1 MKNIF
6 QNAFV
11 ASLAI
16 CASLVASCSKDYL
29 QTSPTNAVGAQ
40 DAVATYESAI
50 GALNGIALTMCSQQ
64 YSGSQGDCGENAIIR
79 LYENYP
85 SQDYNYNAYAS
96 GWAAIHNQTFHL
108 RKDSKY
114 DYYAWYYYY
123 NIISQANSIIANI
136 DSSEATDEEKAFIE
150 ASALTFR
157 AYGFQKLVL
166 YFCPRWL
173 DSNNGT
179 SDKGKTIV
187 LRIDDST
194 GDLAPST
201 MADVYKQIYDDC
213 ENAIKLFT
221 KSGLNRPAGRIWL
234 PNINVAHAVYARAAL
249 NRLDYAKAQSEA
261 KLAREGYE
269 LVSGDEYNDGFMTP
283 NSEWIF
289 GSYGDASENQWYWT
303 YGTQFSCNGYYASN
317 TENAGGSI
325 NIELTNQ
332 IPDNDARKAL
342 FLTPDKFPSYSLDG
356 VGSKSAQYYLGLD
369 VINNK
374 YALISSALYGE
385 VYNYIESMAVKG
397 VDAPLAAGIP
407 HLGDHIK
414 FYVFDSPGVSYL
426 PFIRSSEM
434 VLIEAEAAFKQ
445 NKTTE
450 AQAALVELNA
460 TTGRTPGYTCTK
472 TGDDLWT
479 EIMNYRTLE
488 LWGEGFGWSDFK
500 RWKRPIVRHTI
511 ADGGNAH
518 AAVAI
523 TIGVDEVNNWTWV
536 VPQRETDYN
545 KGFNTEKP
553 EA

>member
-1 MKNIF
+1 MKNI
-6 QNAFV
+6 NKAF
-11 ASLAI
+11 AAI
-16 CASLVASCSKDYL
+16 LIGAGVFASCSKDYL
-29 QTSPTNAVGAQ
+29 NTAPTDSVGAAT
-40 DAVATYESAI
+40 AVDSYKSAI

-64 YSGSQGDCGENAIIR
+64 NMGSQGDCGENAIIR

-96 GWAAIHNQTFHL
+96 GWSSIHNQTFHL

-114 DYYAWYYYY
+114 DFYAWYYYY
-123 NIISQANSIIANI
+123 NVIGQANSILAHI
-136 DSSEATDEEKAFIE
+136 DESSASTPEKAFIK
-150 ASALTFR
+150 ASALTYR
-157 AYGFQKLVL
+157 AYGYQKLLL
-166 YFCPRWL
+166 YYCPRWL
-173 DSNNGT
+173 DSANGT
-179 SDKGKTIV
+179 SEEGKTLV
-187 LRIDDST
+187 LRLDEST
-194 GDLAPST
+194 GDQAPTT
-201 MADVYKQIYDDC
+201 MDKVYEQIYADC
-213 ENAIKLFT
+213 EEAIKLFT
-221 KSGLNRPAGRIWL
+221 ESGMDREAGHVWFT
-234 PNINVAHAVYARAAL
+234 NINVAHAVYARAAL
-249 NRLDYAKAQSEA
+249 NKLDYAKAASEA
-261 KLAREGYE
+261 KLAREGYP
-269 LVSGDEYNDGFMTP
+269 LVSGAAYNDGFMRP
-283 NSEWIF
+283 NSEWIM
-289 GSYGDASENQWYWT
+289 GSFGDATENQWYWT

-488 LWGEGFGWSDFK
+488 LWGEGFGW
-500 RWKRPIVRHTI
+500 
-511 ADGGNAH
+511 
-518 AAVAI
+518 
-523 TIGVDEVNNWTWV
+523 
-536 VPQRETDYN
+536 
-545 KGFNTEKP
+545 
-553 EA
+553 